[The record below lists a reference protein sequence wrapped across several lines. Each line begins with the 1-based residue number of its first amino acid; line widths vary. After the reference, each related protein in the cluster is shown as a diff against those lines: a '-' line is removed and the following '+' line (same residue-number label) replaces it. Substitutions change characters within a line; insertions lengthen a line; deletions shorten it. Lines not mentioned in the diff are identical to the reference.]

1 MSLGA
6 FEAAARALIMRV
18 DLATL
23 DWKQYDL
30 GVLRAKLGEEL
41 RIHIWHPSLRTLATP
56 ISQYGGVHDHR
67 FDVTS
72 AVVAG
77 EITNVTYEAHPAHN
91 NEAEIVDRARG
102 ANVEVDGFAKAW
114 QIWPSQGKIVPLEL
128 HSVNEVGRYTVKA
141 GGSYMVPHR
150 VFHTSF
156 VEDFA
161 VTVVHRSNF
170 DWQPY
175 ATILGDGA
183 EGTVPYTSTEV
194 VASMIR
200 KARDAIGA
208 APAGRRT

>member
-102 ANVEVDGFAKAW
+102 ANVEVDGFAVAREDRSPGAALRQRSRALHRQGRW
-114 QIWPSQGKIVPLEL
+114 VVHGPSPRLSHLVRRGLRGHRRAPLEL
-128 HSVNEVGRYTVKA
+128 RLAALRY
-141 GGSYMVPHR
+141 YPR
-150 VFHTSF
+150 
-156 VEDFA
+156 
-161 VTVVHRSNF
+161 
-170 DWQPY
+170 
-175 ATILGDGA
+175 
-183 EGTVPYTSTEV
+183 
-194 VASMIR
+194 
-200 KARDAIGA
+200 
-208 APAGRRT
+208 